1 MSERKRYMKTTN
13 TIVESK
19 RVFRRFTLGQNWEHA
34 VLLIS
39 GAVLF
44 FTGLPQK
51 YRTTSWSQQLLSTP
65 ERLEKIQT
73 IHHVAAILLIL
84 LVIYH
89 IGHGIYMMARRR
101 LRADIFPSLQD
112 LRDAWQMIKYL
123 LFLSDRKP
131 LFGKYNFEQKFTYWF
146 IFFNIAIMVITGVV
160 IWFPE
165 FITRF
170 LPGGAIPASK
180 LAHSTEAIAAAIFII
195 IWHFYHVHIERLN
208 VSIFTG
214 YLNEEDMKKYHVIE
228 YEHLT
233 GNNTEGSKAGGKQ

>member
-1 MSERKRYMKTTN
+1 MSERKRSMKTTN

-39 GAVLF
+39 GAILF

-65 ERLEKIQT
+65 ERLETIQT
-73 IHHVAAILLIL
+73 IHHIAAILLIL
-84 LVIYH
+84 LVVYH

-101 LRADIFPSLQD
+101 LRADIFPSMQD
-112 LRDAWQMIKYL
+112 LSDAWQMIKYL

-165 FITRF
+165 LITRF
-170 LPGGAIPASK
+170 MPGGVIPASK
-180 LAHSTEAIAAAIFII
+180 LAHSTEAIAAAIFIV

-214 YLNEEDMKKYHVIE
+214 YLNEEDMKNYHVME

-233 GNNTEGSKAGGKQ
+233 GNITEGSESGGNQ